1 MGRFIAQPFI
11 QKLLK
16 MRHVP
21 MITHFTTDFQLRQCM
36 RNVKFSLFLWM
47 CVLFVPRGMNAQTER
62 ELPRMSAHRISEEIK
77 IDGILDEP
85 IWQSVEP
92 IRQLYQIQ
100 PDQGEPA
107 TQPSEVRMLYDDK
120 KLYFGFIFFDSDIDK
135 LVANDMRR
143 DSPGLR
149 SNDYGFLLLDTYND
163 RRNAVFFRFTPVGG
177 MEDTAVSNSGGSL
190 NQSWDI
196 VWECRCRINEDN
208 WTAEIAIPFNQLRF
222 ERSDMINWGLNFG
235 REIARNQEIAAWN
248 EAPKTYGGL
257 AKYRTA
263 YFGTLE
269 GLEGISPSRH
279 LELLPYILPGA
290 SYGAKSYT
298 TDTRLFAL
306 ESVFEAGLDLKY
318 GVTPNLTADL
328 TFNTDFAQV
337 EADQEQVNLTRFSLF
352 FPEQRPFFLEG
363 ASTFDVGIPRPSFR
377 RPPPLLLF
385 YSRRIGL
392 AKGHAIPILGGG
404 KMTGKIG
411 PYAIGVLNV
420 LTNTL
425 KEDEFDIG
433 EPRVDEPRTNY
444 SVVRVN
450 RDILKGS
457 TVGGIFVNK
466 QDAEAYNRTAGL
478 DFSYRPTREINIQ
491 GLWARTFEAD
501 DSDFSA
507 ASFGSQTTPKSNAFF
522 IGGDWRTNLFRL
534 NGSYTDIGEDFNP
547 EVGFVQRTDVRRF
560 RGDAS
565 YTPWPGKFGIREIQI
580 GPEIDLVLTQASELE
595 TQEITFDTQFEFETG
610 DDIGFQVKNTTE
622 NLYRNFRIQGVNI
635 PVDDYNFT
643 WFQTSIRTS
652 SRRMI
657 AGELRVEFGEFYS
670 GTRRGFSIDA
680 IARPTTRLSI
690 EPFVEFN
697 RITLPGEEFDANA
710 FGGRIGYSFST
721 TLFTKFFA
729 QWSTDRDVISTNV
742 LVNYIYRPGS
752 DFYLVFD
759 QNYDTPDGGAEL
771 LDWTVVG
778 KMTYWWNP

>member
-1 MGRFIAQPFI
+1 M
-11 QKLLK
+11 
-16 MRHVP
+16 MS
-21 MITHFTTDFQLRQCM
+21 HFTINFEFRQYWQKVKILR
-36 RNVKFSLFLWM
+36 LLWM
-47 CVLFVPRGMNAQTER
+47 GMLFVPIAVNAQTER
-62 ELPRMSAHRISEEIK
+62 ELPRMSAHRTSEAIK
-77 IDGILDEP
+77 VDGVLDEP
-85 IWQSVEP
+85 VWQNVEP

-100 PDQGEPA
+100 PNQGDPA
-107 TQPSEVRMLYDDK
+107 TEQSEVRILYDDK
-120 KLYFGFIFFDSDIDK
+120 KLYFGFIFFDSEMDK
-135 LVANDMRR
+135 VVANDMRR
-143 DSPGLR
+143 DSSGLR

-190 NQSWDI
+190 DTSWDI

-208 WTAEIAIPFNQLRF
+208 WTAEIAIPFSQLRF
-222 ERSDMINWGLNFG
+222 EKNEVMNWGLNFG
-235 REIARNQEIAAWN
+235 REIARKREIAAWN

-290 SYGAKSYT
+290 SY
-298 TDTRLFAL
+298 
-306 ESVFEAGLDLKY
+306 ESSMEETEAVFEAGLDLKY

-363 ASTFDVGIPRPSFR
+363 ASIFDVGIPRPSFR

-411 PYAIGVLNV
+411 PYGIGILNV
-420 LTNTL
+420 LTNAF
-425 KEDEFDIG
+425 KDEAFDFGQPPI
-433 EPRVDEPRTNY
+433 DEPHTNY

-457 TVGGIFVNK
+457 TVGGIFINK
-466 QDAEAYNRTAGL
+466 QDADAYNRTVGL
-478 DFSYRPTREINIQ
+478 DFSYRPTREINID
-491 GLWARTFEAD
+491 GLWSRTFDAD
-501 DSDFSA
+501 A
-507 ASFGSQTTPKSNAFF
+507 TGNSNAFF

-534 NGSYTDIGEDFNP
+534 NSSYTDIGEDFNP
-547 EVGFVQRTDVRRF
+547 EVGYIQRRDVRRF
-560 RGDAS
+560 RGGGS
-565 YTPWPGKFGIREIQI
+565 YTPWPGRFGIREIQI
-580 GPEIDLVLTQASELE
+580 GPEIDLVLTQENELE

-610 DDIGFQVKNTTE
+610 DDIGFEVKNTTE
-622 NLYRNFRIQGVNI
+622 HLDLGFILQEGKI
-635 PVDDYNFT
+635 PYGDYNFT
-643 WFQTSIRTS
+643 TFQTSFRTS
-652 SRRMI
+652 SSRMI
-657 AGELRVEFGEFYS
+657 SGQLQVEFGEFYS
-670 GTRRGFSIDA
+670 GTRRGFLIDA
-680 IARPTTRLSI
+680 TARPNAKLSI
-690 EPFVEFN
+690 EPFFEFN
-697 RITLPGEEFDANA
+697 RITLPDDEFDANA

-721 TLFTKFFA
+721 TLFTKLFT
-729 QWSTDRDVISTNV
+729 QWSTDRDVLSANF

-759 QNYDTPDGGAEL
+759 QSYDTRDGGIKL
-771 LDWTVVG
+771 LGWAVVG